1 MKFLVTGATGFVG
14 SNLINALVAAHGAD
28 SVTAM
33 AHEEL
38 SKREQERL
46 ETLRT
51 LGVRLVRGDLMTLH
65 KGSMEVPFFDVVYH
79 LAAYTETETSSE
91 RMSVNNVGTGNLL
104 EWLSESLPGK
114 RFIYT
119 GTLASADRFCPTGP
133 LSETTPCTPKT
144 AYGQSKLAAENAIRS
159 CRAKFGYDYTILRV
173 CTVLGKGYR
182 PGGMF
187 GVFPQMLA
195 RNALPTRFN
204 WPGRTSFITVTDLV
218 KILLAVPSRSQTANE
233 LYVVSNGEDPSF
245 DKLLDQMA
253 AVLAL
258 RREKI
263 KLPPWFWSL
272 TCRIVWLAALIRCT
286 PYRLQILC
294 WRLGHMISDGMYADA
309 AKLNAVI
316 PIAYQTIE
324 DGLRQAYSR
333 D

>member
-1 MKFLVTGATGFVG
+1 MRFLVTGATGFVG

-28 SVTAM
+28 AVTAV

-38 SKREQERL
+38 SEGEKERL
-46 ETLRT
+46 ETLRK

-65 KGSMEVPFFDVVYH
+65 KGSMAVPAFDVVYH
-79 LAAYTETETSSE
+79 LAAYTETETLSE

-119 GTLASADRFCPTGP
+119 GTLASVDRLCPSGP
-133 LSETTPCTPKT
+133 LDETAPCTPKT
-144 AYGQSKLAAENAIRS
+144 AYGQSKLAAEDVIRS
-159 CRAKFGYDYTILRV
+159 CRAKFGYDYTVLRV

-195 RNALPTRFN
+195 RRALPTRLN
-204 WPGRTSFITVTDLV
+204 WPGQTSFIEISDLV
-218 KILLAVPSRSQTANE
+218 QILFSVPTLPQTANE

-253 AVLAL
+253 AMLGL
-258 RREKI
+258 SRNKI
-263 KLPPWFWSL
+263 ELPKWFWSL
-272 TCRIVWLAALIRCT
+272 TCRIVWLVASTRLT

-294 WRLGHMISDGMYADA
+294 WRLGHMISDDMNVDA

-316 PIAYQTIE
+316 PITYQTIE
-324 DGLRQAYSR
+324 DGLRQAYSC